1 MEPTRA
7 NRTIPNNKLGIV
19 IHDNKTGTCTFMD
32 AAISGNRNVIKKEA
46 DKILKY
52 KDLIKKIQCMCNV
65 KAEVIPVI
73 SGATGTISKSIRQY
87 LSNIPESRKSTN

>member
-52 KDLIKKIQCMCNV
+52 KDLKKNQRMRYV

-73 SGATGTISKSIRQY
+73 SGAIGTISKSIRQY
-87 LSNIPESRKSTN
+87 LSNIPESRKSRN

>member
-52 KDLIKKIQCMCNV
+52 KDLKK
-65 KAEVIPVI
+65 
-73 SGATGTISKSIRQY
+73 KSAHVVC
-87 LSNIPESRKSTN
+87 ES

>member
-1 MEPTRA
+1 MW
-7 NRTIPNNKLGIV
+7 
-19 IHDNKTGTCTFMD
+19 
-32 AAISGNRNVIKKEA
+32 
-46 DKILKY
+46 Y
-52 KDLIKKIQCMCNV
+52 V